1 MMSSP
6 DFESMKIL
14 HIITKRDELAEKI
27 IEAQR
32 ADYSVEVKELG
43 DRNVDYTALLE
54 NIFAADSIQIW

>member
-43 DRNVDYTALLE
+43 DVNVDYAALLE